1 MMKIVFCLY
10 LLAGSVW
17 DIRTQ
22 KLPGVWIWSGC
33 IVGGAYV
40 FFQITAGER
49 IVEDLLISLL
59 PGVVCYVFA
68 KISHA
73 MGEGDAWLI
82 LTAGLVLSFYDLAK
96 VLSVAFFLSA
106 AGSIVC
112 LIAERNIKNRR
123 IPFVPFLF
131 LAAGMVLMG

>member
-1 MMKIVFCLY
+1 M
-10 LLAGSVW
+10 
-17 DIRTQ
+17 
-22 KLPGVWIWSGC
+22 
-33 IVGGAYV
+33 
-40 FFQITAGER
+40 
-49 IVEDLLISLL
+49 
-59 PGVVCYVFA
+59 CYVFA

>member
-10 LLAGSVW
+10 LLAGSIW

-22 KLPGVWIWSGC
+22 KLPGIWIWAG
-33 IVGGAYV
+33 IFFGGTYA
-40 FFQITAGER
+40 FLQIIDGNRR
-49 IVEDLLISLL
+49 IEDLVISLL
-59 PGVVCYVFA
+59 PGLLCYVFA
-68 KISHA
+68 KVSHA

-82 LTAGLVLSFYDLAK
+82 LIAGLILSFYDLAK
-96 VLSVAFFLSA
+96 VLCAAFFLSA
-106 AGSIVC
+106 TGSIVC
-112 LIAERNIKNRR
+112 LIVNRYMKNSK